1 MNRPSLIPAQGVGIP
16 TLKLFNFSDTIIL
29 IVLSAIATLSK
40 VTKSFA
46 VDPWMFYA
54 GKYNLCT
61 TIRILIVYNMCSKYD
76 NTNNF

>member
-46 VDPWMFYA
+46 VDPWIFYA

-61 TIRILIVYNMCSKYD
+61 IIRMIIEYNMF
-76 NTNNF
+76 TI

>member
-54 GKYNLCT
+54 GNYNLCT
-61 TIRILIVYNMCSKYD
+61 TICMIMEYFSK
-76 NTNNF
+76 NIFIIK

>member
-1 MNRPSLIPAQGVGIP
+1 MNKSSFPPAQGVGIP

-46 VDPWMFYA
+46 VDPWIFYA

-61 TIRILIVYNMCSKYD
+61 TIRMVIEYNVFKI
-76 NTNNF
+76 

>member
-54 GKYNLCT
+54 GKYYLFT
-61 TIRILIVYNMCSKYD
+61 TIRMIIEYYLQNMIILMEY
-76 NTNNF
+76 